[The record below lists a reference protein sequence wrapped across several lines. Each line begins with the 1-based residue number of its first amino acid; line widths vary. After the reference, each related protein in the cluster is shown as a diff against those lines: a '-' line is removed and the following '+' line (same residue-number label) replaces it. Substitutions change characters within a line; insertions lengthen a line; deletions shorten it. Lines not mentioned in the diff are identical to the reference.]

1 MSNLAVPPPSWSRGT
16 IGTIGTIEKGAGTGD
31 GAVDGYPRIM
41 GFFAG
46 FVARKRGEFVA
57 NVPTVADC
65 AFGVEQCKWL
75 SDIEKSEIVAD
86 SRDFRNITTS
96 EI

>member
-1 MSNLAVPPPSWSRGT
+1 LWQGSFA
-16 IGTIGTIEKGAGTGD
+16 TIEGLWQGD
-31 GAVDGYPRIM
+31 ESGVDIPDGYPRIM
-41 GFFAG
+41 R